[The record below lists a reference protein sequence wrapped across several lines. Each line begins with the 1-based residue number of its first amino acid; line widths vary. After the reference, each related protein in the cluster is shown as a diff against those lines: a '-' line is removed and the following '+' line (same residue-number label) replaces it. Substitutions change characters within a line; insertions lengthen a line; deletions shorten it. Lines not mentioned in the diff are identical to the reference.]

1 MATVGA
7 EMNGDSDGT
16 GGDAL
21 ACGLEDEGFGVVGER
36 VFGVARLANGCD
48 VIDVDAEVGHGL
60 GRD

>member
-1 MATVGA
+1 
-7 EMNGDSDGT
+7 
-16 GGDAL
+16 
-21 ACGLEDEGFGVVGER
+21 VGER